1 MTSCQQTQSIEGH
14 GMLTAM
20 LLVTIMAGFVGLV
33 VTQE

>member
-20 LLVTIMAGFVGLV
+20 LLVAIMTGFVGLV
-33 VTQE
+33 VIQD